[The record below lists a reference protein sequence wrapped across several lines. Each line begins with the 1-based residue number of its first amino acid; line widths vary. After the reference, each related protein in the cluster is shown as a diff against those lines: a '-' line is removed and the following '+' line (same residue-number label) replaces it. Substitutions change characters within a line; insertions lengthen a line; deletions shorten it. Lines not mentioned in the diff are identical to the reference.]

1 MIKSLTSLRGI
12 FILFIFLHH
21 CPGIYAGGGS
31 MAVAFFFILGGFSMK
46 LGYSEKLKKP
56 EWSYKDYIAKRAIKF
71 YPLHW
76 MCLMAAALPSVILGH
91 IDLRGIGL
99 FGINA
104 ALLQSWIPVRNV
116 YFSYNAVSWYL
127 ADTMFFALL
136 FPALCRIIMGA
147 GRWGRAAIAVV
158 IAAIYAVVA
167 VSIPTEMHHAILY
180 ISPAIRLADFVFGM
194 YLAIAYMALKELP
207 ESRRLG
213 TGFLQVASFLLI
225 VALVVESCLLS
236 EDACLFAPLYWPLVG
251 LLLLTASLSSEH
263 NRGGA
268 KLVGKQMFAS
278 PRESE
283 FRILYGSSAGYAV

>member
-1 MIKSLTSLRGI
+1 
-12 FILFIFLHH
+12 
-21 CPGIYAGGGS
+21 
-31 MAVAFFFILGGFSMK
+31 MAVAFFFILGGFSMT

-147 GRWGRAAIAVV
+147 GRWGKAAIAVV

-225 VALVVESCLLS
+225 VSLVVESCLLS

-251 LLLLTASLSSEH
+251 LLLLTASLSSEY
-263 NRGGA
+263 NRGGETGW
-268 KLVGKQMFAS
+268 KTNTCFAS
-278 PRESE
+278 G
-283 FRILYGSSAGYAV
+283 I